1 MFTKRLLAGALMA
14 ASLWAQAPPQRP
26 RITGAAHMAYCVTD
40 LKKARAY
47 YEDFLGFQE
56 AFSIKNPDG
65 SDHVVFIKINDHQ
78 FIELWLEAPRN
89 YGYLHDVAF
98 QTEDA
103 RGLRAWFAARAVRV
117 SDAVAKDVA
126 GDSSF
131 EVTDPFGFTIQLVEY
146 ATDSWT
152 ARTKGK
158 FMPETRPT
166 THIDHLGILIGDK
179 EVAAKFYGDTFGFA
193 AEGDGSKRRIGDGP
207 DRFELGFERK
217 PPGPDRFHIKNHIC
231 LSAPDVPKLA
241 AMLKAKPAAGNFKEI
256 ETHQLDNGKHVA
268 ELYDPDGNRI
278 EIMEPPVSN
287 TK

>member
-1 MFTKRLLAGALMA
+1 MSTTTLLAGALLA
-14 ASLWAQAPPQRP
+14 ASLFAQAPTERP
-26 RITGAAHMAYCVTD
+26 RITAAAHMAYCVSD
-40 LKKARAY
+40 LKQARAY

-56 AFSIKNPDG
+56 AFALKNPDG
-65 SDHVVFIKINDHQ
+65 SDHVVFIKINDYQ
-78 FIELWLEAPRN
+78 FIELWQEAPRN
-89 YGYLHDVAF
+89 HGYLHDVAF

-103 RGLRAWFAARAVRV
+103 RGLLSWFAARAVKV

-126 GDSSF
+126 GDLGF
-131 EVTDPFGFTIQLVEY
+131 DVTDPFGFTIRLVQY
-146 ATDSWT
+146 AADSWT

-158 FMPETRPT
+158 FMPETRPS

-179 EVAAKFYGDTFGFA
+179 EVAAKFYGDNFGFA

-217 PPGPDRFHIKNHIC
+217 PPGPGRFHIKDHIC

-241 AMLKAKPAAGNFKEI
+241 AMLKAKPAAGSFKEI
-256 ETHQLDNGKHVA
+256 ETHQLENGKHVA
-268 ELYDPDGNRI
+268 ELYDPDGNRV
-278 EIMEPPVSN
+278 EVMEPPVLT